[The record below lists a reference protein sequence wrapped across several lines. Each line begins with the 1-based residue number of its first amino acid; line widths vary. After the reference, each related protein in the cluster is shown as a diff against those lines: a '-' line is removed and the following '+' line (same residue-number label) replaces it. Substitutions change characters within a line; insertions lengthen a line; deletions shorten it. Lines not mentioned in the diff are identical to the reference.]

1 MILETRKNLNAQ
13 SLYRTAKE
21 LFLKKF
27 PNPERGSSKSQ
38 KKSSENKIKIPKID
52 CIMSCVALFSLKFLS
67 LLQYN
72 KQRCFPRIAH
82 NLKTLFGVQK
92 APSDTSMRESLDT
105 VNPQDIRGVFKPIL
119 AHLQRGKAL
128 EPYVYLEK
136 KYLLSMDGT
145 GHFSSPTIH
154 CKNCCVKEHKNGT
167 KTFHHQMLAAVIVHP
182 DQKQVIPLA
191 PEPILKQDGA
201 TKNDCERSAA
211 KRLLADIRREHP
223 HLPLIVVE
231 DSLASNGPH
240 IKELQKHNMSY
251 ILGVKPGDHAFLL
264 DWIKDLEMMHHEEI
278 DSEGTKH
285 IYSFANEV
293 PLNDAN
299 FDLKINFLAYWEIE
313 KKGKEQ
319 HFSWVT
325 DFTLTKE
332 NVKSIM
338 RGGRERWRI
347 ENNTFNTLK
356 NQGYNFEHNFGHGYE
371 NLCAIMGFLMML
383 AFFIDQAQE
392 LCCMVFKKARKLTG
406 RYTTLWETM
415 RILFIS
421 ECFENWNDLFFKII
435 ELWTPPEKNTS

>member
-13 SLYRTAKE
+13 SLYRTAKDF
-21 LFLKKF
+21 LLKKF
-27 PNPERGSSKSQ
+27 PNPERQSSTSQ

-52 CIMSCVALFSLKFLS
+52 AIMSCVAVFALKFPS
-67 LLQYN
+67 LLQYD
-72 KQRCFPRIAH
+72 KQRCLPRIAH

-92 APSDTSMRESLDT
+92 TPSDTSMRESLDA
-105 VNPQDIRGVFKPIL
+105 VNPQDIRGVFKPIF

-128 EPYVYLEK
+128 EPYVYMDK

-154 CKNCCVKEHKNGT
+154 CKNCCIKEHKNGT

-223 HLPLIVVE
+223 HLPLIIVE

-251 ILGVKPGDHAFLL
+251 ILGVKPGDHAFLF
-264 DWIKDLEMMHHEEI
+264 DWVKHSEMMLSEEI
-278 DSEGTKH
+278 DEKGIKH
-285 IYSFANEV
+285 VYSFINEV
-293 PLNDAN
+293 PLNDTN
-299 FDLKINFLAYWEIE
+299 FDLKVNFLEYWEIDT
-313 KKGKEQ
+313 KGKKQ

-325 DFTLTKE
+325 DFALTKK
-332 NVKSIM
+332 NVNAIM
-338 RGGRERWRI
+338 KGGRARWHI

-371 NLCAIMGFLMML
+371 NLCTVMGLLMML
-383 AFFIDQAQE
+383 AFLIDQAQE

-406 RYTTLWETM
+406 RYSTLWETM
-415 RILFIS
+415 RTLFVFNNLES
-421 ECFENWNDLFFKII
+421 WNDLFLKII
-435 ELWTPPEKNTS
+435 EGFTLPEKNTS